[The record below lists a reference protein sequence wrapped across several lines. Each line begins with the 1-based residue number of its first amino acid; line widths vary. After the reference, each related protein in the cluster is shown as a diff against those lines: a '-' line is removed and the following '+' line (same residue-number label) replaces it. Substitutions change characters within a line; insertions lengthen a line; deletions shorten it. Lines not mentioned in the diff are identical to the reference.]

1 MAASW
6 NFPPV
11 SDAPAALDRDL
22 VTRLAEDIAADGGHP
37 RTLAFF
43 AENDAP
49 PPLLAWSPAAD
60 ALPAGPL
67 RFLHDFWHGQR
78 EGEGLPGIDVV
89 EPFALKP
96 ALGYI
101 MLLDVLDDG
110 WDYRYRLYGS
120 AIAQRYGRD
129 LTGRRTS
136 DIARTAYTG
145 IFYIA
150 AYRAVL
156 ARRQPLFTVSSS
168 PPYVAA
174 ADWWRL
180 VLPLSGPDGAI
191 ARLLVGNVPGDWRA
205 ATQPLPPRLP

>member
-1 MAASW
+1 M
-6 NFPPV
+6 
-11 SDAPAALDRDL
+11 SDAPAALDRGL
-22 VTRLAEDIAADGGHP
+22 ITQLAEDIAADGGHP

-43 AENDAP
+43 AANDAP
-49 PPLLAWSPAAD
+49 PPLLQWSPAAD
-60 ALPAGPL
+60 ALPSGPL
-67 RFLHDFWHGQR
+67 RFLHDFWHRHRQGAAF
-78 EGEGLPGIDVV
+78 PGIDVV

-101 MLLDVLDDG
+101 MLLDVLDEG
-110 WDYRYRLYGS
+110 WDYRYRVYGS

-129 LTGRRTS
+129 LTGRCTS
-136 DIARTAYTG
+136 EIARTAYTG

-150 AYRAVL
+150 GYRAVL
-156 ARRQPLFTVSSS
+156 ARREPLFTVSSS
-168 PPYVAA
+168 PAYVAA

-205 ATQPLPPRLP
+205 ATAPLPPKLP